1 MPNLISVAVEAL
13 TGEWQINLEQRV
25 PRKEF

>member
-1 MPNLISVAVEAL
+1 MPTLITDAFEAL